1 MKDRDSESR
10 TQLRSDSDNR
20 SHVSGMSSH
29 PSHSSQSQS
38 TTSQSHSQKSR
49 RGSYDRLQFPRHDLV
64 TIGMLGKLTLQCF
77 FAFIVLP
84 IQNIMAGIFFNGS
97 FGLLSFIH
105 CRFAHCPQPG
115 HTCGV
120 NST

>member
-84 IQNIMAGIFFNGS
+84 IQNIMAGIF
-97 FGLLSFIH
+97 LMARLVYYHLFIVAFPIVH
-105 CRFAHCPQPG
+105 SQVTLVA
-115 HTCGV
+115 
-120 NST
+120 